1 MNINKLNQQLDRR
14 MEALDRRTARNS
26 TREPLPETNRVFYS
40 ERIYYE
46 DAELLVTV
54 IDNREYLNGS
64 YQGVQFDQRGPWVL
78 FKVLEIIS
86 GDYNGLIS
94 EGAVILAKWDRSYKV
109 YKKFIYDGNPKFG
122 DKELKAITAFI
133 PVSESEL
140 ISGKV
145 G

>member
-26 TREPLPETNRVFYS
+26 NREPLPETNRVFYS

-78 FKVLEIIS
+78 FKVLEILS

-109 YKKFIYDGNPKFG
+109 YKKFIYDGYPKFG
-122 DKELKAITAFI
+122 DKELKAIMAFI

-140 ISGKV
+140 IKGKV
-145 G
+145 E